1 VRPSSRAAE
10 ALRARVRRASAAE
23 VGSASIEFLVA
34 GLLLLVPI
42 VYLVVLVATV
52 QSAALATE
60 GAARQAARVFVQ
72 APSVDDGEAAA
83 VRALELAFADHG
95 VTAETRIAVTC
106 RPEPSDC
113 LARRGWVTVSIEAS
127 VPLPLVPSIL
137 DVTAPLAV
145 PIEASATQQVSR
157 FRGAP

>member
-1 VRPSSRAAE
+1 MGVSLHDGEGRDNLRSS
-10 ALRARVRRASAAE
+10 
-23 VGSASIEFLVA
+23 
-34 GLLLLVPI
+34 
-42 VYLVVLVATV
+42 
-52 QSAALATE
+52 ALATE

-83 VRALELAFADHG
+83 VRALELALADHG
-95 VTAETRIAVTC
+95 VTAETSIAVTC